1 MEWLSAAVE
10 AVSSLWEDPA
20 PPQKDFPRTLEGFEK
35 LLSLV
40 ADGLTTSLPHLP
52 SQADALAEQIEHLGF
67 ASPGCQL
74 EGSGLSYSEEKG
86 TGFFRVFQERKVMA
100 LLVQHGLL
108 AQHTLRRV
116 RAALFRTVKDESF
129 PHLLDQL
136 NQLAQGQHRP
146 RLRWVF
152 GGTAGGDRFPDPA
165 EARDPGQVSGC
176 ARQVPR
182 IREIIKADLIFR
194 ATEGNYIAAL
204 KRMALRLTPQPDA
217 HRADR
222 FDRNADQF
230 LDVRVLGVSQDFE
243 GRDLLSSLP
252 SASPRPQLGAK
263 LPLMEEA
270 DISAA
275 RYVFHGY
282 DMAQIGSRVVCLC
295 LLKSK
300 NPRAT
305 GMHLTIDGVSKRVDQ
320 QIAAGAGRT
329 AALRLGGVA
338 CIIVADNSSA
348 LQAAL
353 AKEKDVLDF
362 ITDLVSLG
370 QPAAVAELIVCGP
383 LLSQLHVLAAPVWL
397 GYVNRPKSIWEASDM
412 LAIACA
418 CLAWCFWH
426 AEILMMDVENNGP
439 VPSPE
444 CVDAMQAAEAERAC
458 AAEEAKLGSLANF
471 LQRMQTERLSGVV
484 VPLIQLLLWPV
495 AVPAALAES
504 KACGTQG
511 RAREILIGMSW
522 RELQCAAVFSK
533 LGTAIGESGLW
544 PSCAQPVEWRR
555 QKCTKI
561 SCIVGISTA
570 AAARQMF
577 AGGVR
582 TAALVGR
589 SGFEIALAQIFWE
602 KGISNPFRGAVQAML
617 HDQSM
622 MGVSGVSALR
632 MALDGAAGR
641 AATTGIIKGQR
652 QCIRGVGV
660 VAGHFLRNR
669 DVGGGSGGAEN
680 RHRRKKSIKREGRRS
695 QLCAFRR
702 LAQPGRQKFRD
713 VCRINFDTML
723 QQGHLIDGVA
733 SFLSHGNHFSAA
745 HNSPFINF
753 DSARKEAVEAVSSL
767 WEAQPRHGHAVAV
780 PAVQDFPR
788 TLEGFEKLPV
798 ARLSLVADGL
808 TTSLPHL
815 PSQADVA
822 LAEQIEHLGFASPGC
837 QLEGSGLSYSEE
849 KGTGFFRVFQE
860 RKVMALLVQHG
871 LLAQHTLRRV
881 RAALFRT
888 VKDESFPHL
897 LDQLNQLAQ
906 GQHRPRLRWVFGG
919 TAGGDRFPDPA
930 EARDPGQVSG
940 CARQVPRIR
949 EIIKADL
956 IFRATE
962 GNYIAALKRM
972 ALRLTPQ
979 PDAHRADRFDRN
991 ADQFLDATAGPEGAK
1006 LPLMEEAARYVFH
1019 GYDMAQI
1026 GSRVVCLCLLKSKN
1040 PRVHGAAVE
1049 VLTSKLLPEL
1059 AERLH
1064 CAWAQM
1070 ATAMQQDN
1078 SSALQAALA
1087 KEKDVLDFITD
1098 LVSLGQPAVTQAVA
1112 ELIVCGPLLSQL
1124 HVLAARHRYVNR
1136 PKSIWEI
1143 LMMDVENNGPVPS
1156 PECVDAMQ
1164 AAEAERACAA
1174 EEDPPDQLAAVLAVR
1189 SLANFLQRM
1198 QTERLSGVVVPLIQ
1212 LLLWP
1217 AVPAAL
1223 AESKGPANA
1232 DKTRAA
1238 VQALAELCTA
1248 CGVEEAALAT
1258 SEVSA
1263 QQRSSERQIWL
1274 RDCTGADLLGKEK
1287 GISNPFR
1294 VAVQVRAFLASLSQL
1309 WESGN
1314 LNSRASASMVPCAAV
1329 ASYLL
1334 HQCQDIHPMLLETSG
1349 LLPKKAD
1356 TAEPSV

>member
-67 ASPGCQL
+67 A
-74 EGSGLSYSEEKG
+74 LSYSEEKG

-116 RAALFRTVKDESF
+116 RAALFRTVAMILVNVKDESF

-270 DISAA
+270 DIS
-275 RYVFHGY
+275 
-282 DMAQIGSRVVCLC
+282 
-295 LLKSK
+295 
-300 NPRAT
+300 
-305 GMHLTIDGVSKRVDQ
+305 
-320 QIAAGAGRT
+320 
-329 AALRLGGVA
+329 
-338 CIIVADNSSA
+338 
-348 LQAAL
+348 
-353 AKEKDVLDF
+353 
-362 ITDLVSLG
+362 
-370 QPAAVAELIVCGP
+370 
-383 LLSQLHVLAAPVWL
+383 
-397 GYVNRPKSIWEASDM
+397 
-412 LAIACA
+412 
-418 CLAWCFWH
+418 
-426 AEILMMDVENNGP
+426 
-439 VPSPE
+439 
-444 CVDAMQAAEAERAC
+444 
-458 AAEEAKLGSLANF
+458 
-471 LQRMQTERLSGVV
+471 
-484 VPLIQLLLWPV
+484 
-495 AVPAALAES
+495 
-504 KACGTQG
+504 
-511 RAREILIGMSW
+511 
-522 RELQCAAVFSK
+522 
-533 LGTAIGESGLW
+533 
-544 PSCAQPVEWRR
+544 
-555 QKCTKI
+555 
-561 SCIVGISTA
+561 
-570 AAARQMF
+570 
-577 AGGVR
+577 
-582 TAALVGR
+582 
-589 SGFEIALAQIFWE
+589 
-602 KGISNPFRGAVQAML
+602 
-617 HDQSM
+617 
-622 MGVSGVSALR
+622 
-632 MALDGAAGR
+632 
-641 AATTGIIKGQR
+641 
-652 QCIRGVGV
+652 
-660 VAGHFLRNR
+660 
-669 DVGGGSGGAEN
+669 
-680 RHRRKKSIKREGRRS
+680 
-695 QLCAFRR
+695 
-702 LAQPGRQKFRD
+702 
-713 VCRINFDTML
+713 
-723 QQGHLIDGVA
+723 
-733 SFLSHGNHFSAA
+733 
-745 HNSPFINF
+745 
-753 DSARKEAVEAVSSL
+753 
-767 WEAQPRHGHAVAV
+767 
-780 PAVQDFPR
+780 
-788 TLEGFEKLPV
+788 
-798 ARLSLVADGL
+798 
-808 TTSLPHL
+808 
-815 PSQADVA
+815 
-822 LAEQIEHLGFASPGC
+822 
-837 QLEGSGLSYSEE
+837 
-849 KGTGFFRVFQE
+849 
-860 RKVMALLVQHG
+860 
-871 LLAQHTLRRV
+871 
-881 RAALFRT
+881 
-888 VKDESFPHL
+888 
-897 LDQLNQLAQ
+897 
-906 GQHRPRLRWVFGG
+906 
-919 TAGGDRFPDPA
+919 
-930 EARDPGQVSG
+930 
-940 CARQVPRIR
+940 
-949 EIIKADL
+949 
-956 IFRATE
+956 
-962 GNYIAALKRM
+962 
-972 ALRLTPQ
+972 
-979 PDAHRADRFDRN
+979 
-991 ADQFLDATAGPEGAK
+991 
-1006 LPLMEEAARYVFH
+1006 AARYVFH

-1294 VAVQVRAFLASLSQL
+1294 GAVQAMLHDQSMMGV
-1309 WESGN
+1309 SGLEN
-1314 LNSRASASMVPCAAV
+1314 GFGRCCWAGSNDSMVPCAAV

-1349 LLPKKAD
+1349 LLPKKAAAPAVPKTG
-1356 TAEPSV
+1356 TAEKKSIKREGGQPRQQNQTFWQMLRCL